1 MRQQNAVHVLAMA
14 WVDVHPSVMLQA
26 KVIKSS
32 LWDAPMTLIPNTLVF
47 CDKICVAG

>member
-1 MRQQNAVHVLAMA
+1 MHVLAMA

-32 LWDAPMTLIPNTLVF
+32 LWDATLVF